1 MNINNEQ
8 TKGCDRMSQV
18 YGNTFNAL
26 QEIMQDDEKL
36 KSLSPLDFSAM
47 GLYIG
52 KFVEQEINSSV
63 VQLMRS
69 FRGIDMPDY
78 YCKRYPRFDVD
89 ADIKFKNKIVRLNE
103 QKPDNKD
110 LFSLRTISLGDAYYA
125 LQELKEEDEDN
136 FFDQY
141 PWLNDA
147 IFLEAWRKLFRFRN
161 RMAHIGEIIDVE
173 ILKENYVFFQRFLKY
188 MPQILD
194 LKKEL
199 APDEYIETIPAIK
212 EKKIEEE
219 KPYWTTTDHRDKP
232 YASIEIAQRFC
243 ELNNCDW
250 REKDYYEK
258 MEERNA
264 ISEKYYLDAKI
275 FDGENGKK
283 GLKDCLGNILVPA
296 NYDGFYFLPRILEHP
311 NTNVSVIAIRNKK
324 YVVTTLDGSGK
335 ELTNREYDDIRLAR
349 NDHPYMTYI
358 YRKDGALSWGFMSNQ
373 GKELTEC
380 IIDSL
385 GLGLNSFVYESGGLQ
400 GYWQFGYDILP
411 PIYDNIEMVDDFD
424 DPLLFTLN
432 GEQGYVRHDGYFLSL
447 KEIKRQEEE
456 DEGEEINRWDFFC
469 EEYEFC

>member
-1 MNINNEQ
+1 MIIDNEQ

-26 QEIMQDDEKL
+26 LEIMQDDEKL

-69 FRGIDMPDY
+69 FCGIDMPDY

-89 ADIKFKNKIVRLNE
+89 ADVKFKNKIVRLNE
-103 QKPDNKD
+103 QKLDNKD

-125 LQELKEEDEDN
+125 LQELKVEDEDG
-136 FFDQY
+136 FFSQY
-141 PWLNDA
+141 PWLSDT
-147 IFLEAWRKLFRFRN
+147 IFLESWRRLFRFRN
-161 RMAHIGEIIDVE
+161 RMAHIGEIIEVD
-173 ILKENYVFFQRFLKY
+173 ILKENYVFFLRFLDY
-188 MPQILD
+188 MPQILA
-194 LKKEL
+194 LKKDL
-199 APDEYIETIPAIK
+199 APDEYIEELPAIK
-212 EKKIEEE
+212 EKKEE

-232 YASIEIAQRFC
+232 YAPIEIAKRFC
-243 ELNNCDW
+243 ELQKCNW
-250 REKDYYEK
+250 TEKDFYKK
-258 MEERNA
+258 MDECNT
-264 ISEKYYLDAKI
+264 ISETYYLDAII
-275 FDGENGKK
+275 FKGENMKK

-311 NTNVSVIAIRNKK
+311 ESNKSVIAIRQER

-335 ELTNREYDDIRLAR
+335 ELTSREYDAIRLAR
-349 NDHPYMTYI
+349 NDHPYTTYI

-373 GKELTEC
+373 GNELTEC
-380 IIDSL
+380 IIDNLEL
-385 GLGLNSFVYESGGLQ
+385 GLDSFIYESGGLL

-411 PIYDNIEMVDDFD
+411 PIYDNIEMENDFY

-432 GEQGYVRHDGYFLSL
+432 GKPGYVRHDGYFLSL
-447 KEIKRQEEE
+447 EEIKRQEEE
-456 DEGEEINRWDFFC
+456 EEGEEITKSDYFC
-469 EEYEFC
+469 EAYELY